1 MKKKLLSPAGFICVW
16 ILIYVVVLVCG
27 SALSVLIVLNNN
39 TDFLSIARRDM
50 NYYTEHGD
58 FNPEVIVNSGNNLIY
73 TSDGEKV
80 DTLLTIER
88 DSDFDYDFY
97 AQKYLAKTQS
107 GETVY
112 TILFNTGLQD
122 DFAIAIAIPMEDGQM
137 FLFLREFS
145 SLKTMLQVLFLS
157 STLMVILSVIYTAL
171 IIRKNREIEQVQREY
186 IDNVSHELKSPI
198 ASVRAL
204 TETMYDGLVPEE
216 EKRKKYCE
224 IMLNELHSLEHTVS
238 DMLELS
244 RIQSKQIDC
253 QKTTVAASDVFFPIL
268 RKYEALCEDM
278 GLSFTW
284 TPSPELWPALYTDKS
299 LAARLTDILL
309 DNAVKFS
316 GDEGSVAIRYSHDLK
331 RITISVINSGRP
343 IPVED
348 QPHIFSR
355 FYKGDKS
362 HNGKGSGLGLAIAQ
376 EIAASLDEKLWLSK
390 SNATGT
396 EFCFSLKKG

>member
-1 MKKKLLSPAGFICVW
+1 MKKKMLSPAGFICVW
-16 ILIYVVVLVCG
+16 ILIYAVVLVCG
-27 SALSVLIVLNNN
+27 SALSVLIVFNNN

-50 NYYTEHGD
+50 DYYTEHGD
-58 FNPEVIVNSGNNLIY
+58 FNPEAIVNSGNNLIY

-80 DTLLTIER
+80 DTLLTIKR

-97 AQKYLAKTQS
+97 AQKYLSYTQS
-107 GETVY
+107 GKTVN
-112 TILFNTGLQD
+112 TFILTSELQD
-122 DFAIAIAIPMEDGQM
+122 DLAIAIAMPMEDGQM

-145 SLKTMLQVLFLS
+145 SLRTILLVLFFS
-157 STLMVILSVIYTAL
+157 STLMVGLSVIYTAL
-171 IIRKNREIEQVQREY
+171 IIRKNRETEQVQREY
-186 IDNVSHELKSPI
+186 IDNISHELKSPI
-198 ASVRAL
+198 ASLRAL

-216 EKRKKYCE
+216 EKRKKYCG
-224 IMLNELHSLEHTVS
+224 IMLNELHNLEHTVS

-244 RIQSKQIDC
+244 RIQSKRIDC
-253 QKTTVAASDVFFPIL
+253 RKTTVAASDIFFPIL
-268 RKYEALCEDM
+268 RKYEALSEDM

-284 TPSPELWPALYTDKS
+284 TPSPELWPALCTNKS

-316 GDEGSVAIRYSHDLK
+316 GNEGSVTIRYSHDPK

-343 IPVED
+343 IPAKD

-376 EIAASLDEKLWLSK
+376 EIAVSLNEKLWLSK
-390 SNATGT
+390 SNETGT
-396 EFCFSLKKG
+396 EFCFTLKKD